1 RPATKRRDGGMLAK
15 TESIETDAQEWLTRF
30 ERALGFADD
39 LRALFHQDSYWRE
52 VLAFTWD
59 IRTVHGADAIAA
71 AFTRHRSAAASG
83 FRLDPRRT
91 APRQVTR
98 AGNRA
103 VEAIFRFETAQGR
116 GSGVLRLTAG
126 AQ

>member
-1 RPATKRRDGGMLAK
+1 MLAR
-15 TESIETDAQEWLTRF
+15 TESIETSAQEWLARF
-30 ERALGFADD
+30 ERALGSDH
-39 LRALFHQDSYWRE
+39 RALRSLFHEDGYWRD

-59 IRTVHGADAIAA
+59 IRTFHGADAIARELGARADA
-71 AFTRHRSAAASG
+71 APSG

-103 VEAIFRFETAQGR
+103 IEAIFVFETAQGR
-116 GSGVLRLTAG
+116 GSGVLRLIPRRTARRRRG
-126 AQ
+126 RC